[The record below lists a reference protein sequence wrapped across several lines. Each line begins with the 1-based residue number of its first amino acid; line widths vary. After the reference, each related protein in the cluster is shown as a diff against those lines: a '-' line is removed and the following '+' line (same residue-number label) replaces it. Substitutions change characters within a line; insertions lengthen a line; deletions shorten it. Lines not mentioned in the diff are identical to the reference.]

1 MTTET
6 SRRASRLELI
16 RARLHESSG
25 RRCARDGDV
34 TTRTPTGVRTAADR
48 DVRPVSLTGRRDI
61 TTHTTT
67 THNGVRPAVSRAAD
81 PDRRSSRDVT
91 KPERKLQSGNTNH
104 DRQVPVGRHAEVKG
118 RSKLDVGTD
127 RQQYAQVRKPTPSS
141 ADRGQTDVADTGHDD
156 STTTNTSEPPRLAQK
171 TSSSS
176 SLLAKSQNFF
186 ARLRSRKNDPCKT
199 PKSVRRDRGSGNDDS
214 SNAKIRRSISESGC
228 AMYANREL
236 AVDNVNSVDMSPSS
250 AHVVT
255 EQQTVDQVARPEA
268 VDGTAGADSTTGHV
282 TTTSV
287 YAEVEPSTSGMSTIP
302 DVTQSTSGLGQADS
316 CSMPTAVYEECAGSY
331 SLREALLQRGAE
343 TAAPETSTSMTSSH
357 ITRRQSA
364 AQPDDDQL
372 PLRTSSVLPVGGT
385 VSGGCRSTSLAGWR
399 RRKLATTLSSGCVVG
414 GRRDGRLERIQEV
427 DSPPGSAE
435 DDVMSFVIAE
445 QRVGSD
451 ATQPDSDARNCKYI
465 AQRHACN
472 PELSV
477 GPISST
483 QPIAK

>member
-6 SRRASRLELI
+6 GRRASRLELI
-16 RARLHESSG
+16 RARLHESAG
-25 RRCARDGDV
+25 RRNARDGDV
-34 TTRTPTGVRTAADR
+34 TTRTSSAVRAAVDR
-48 DVRPVSLTGRRDI
+48 DVRPSPLTGRRD
-61 TTHTTT
+61 TTHVA
-67 THNGVRPAVSRAAD
+67 HNGVRPAVSRTAD

-127 RQQYAQVRKPTPSS
+127 CQQYAQVRKPTPAS
-141 ADRGQTDVADTGHDD
+141 ADRRQTDVADTGHDD
-156 STTTNTSEPPRLAQK
+156 STTSEPPRRLAQK

-186 ARLRSRKNDPCKT
+186 ARLRSHKNDPSKT
-199 PKSVRRDRGSGNDDS
+199 SKSTRRDRGSGTDGA
-214 SNAKIRRSISESGC
+214 SNTKIRRSISESGC
-228 AMYANREL
+228 ALYANREL
-236 AVDNVNSVDMSPSS
+236 VVDNVSSVDMSPCS
-250 AHVVT
+250 AHVGT
-255 EQQTVDQVARPEA
+255 EQQTVGHVARPEV
-268 VDGTAGADSTTGHV
+268 VDGIASADSANDHV

-287 YAEVEPSTSGMSTIP
+287 YAEVEPSTSAMSTGP
-302 DVTQSTSGLGQADS
+302 DVVIQPAESTSGSGQADS

-343 TAAPETSTSMTSSH
+343 TVAPETSTSITSSH

-364 AQPDDDQL
+364 GQPDDDQL
-372 PLRTSSVLPVGGT
+372 PLRTSSVLPIGGT
-385 VSGGCRSTSLAGWR
+385 VTGGCRSTSLAGWR
-399 RRKLATTLSSGCVVG
+399 RRKLAATLSSGCVVG

-435 DDVMSFVIAE
+435 NDEMSFVITE

-451 ATQPDSDARNCKYI
+451 AAPADSDARNCKFI
-465 AQRHACN
+465 AHRSACN
-472 PELSV
+472 LHV
-477 GPISST
+477 
-483 QPIAK
+483 